1 MATIY
6 TFEGLSEG
14 LCFTLLSSRILGGF
28 IRFSAAAAA
37 AVERTKET
45 QWDELIVSGLSYSS
59 TLEVQHYSV

>member
-14 LCFTLLSSRILGGF
+14 LCSRILGGF